1 MFDTVKLYIILR
13 VYRLKY
19 CFSLSEEQT
28 MQTLII
34 VMKCHLVRHFIWVFT
49 VKVPIYEVGVRDFTM
64 FLYLKQGNILFFIKI
79 V

>member
-1 MFDTVKLYIILR
+1 
-13 VYRLKY
+13 
-19 CFSLSEEQT
+19 

-34 VMKCHLVRHFIWVFT
+34 VMKCHLVWHFIWVFT